1 VKKKTKG
8 LIVAA
13 FFGIIMLTSVAASS
27 LPRTPVNNADDQ
39 ITITGT
45 PMDNY
50 PDVQRAQFCSSE
62 ESAKSSAFVK
72 EYKIPTQ
79 CTQPL
84 AIVADPDGNIWFT
97 QTNAGRVAKFDPINE
112 VFTEYKNP
120 KWQNGTRSMMW
131 GIDYSPDGSLWFTD
145 EATDGIWKFSIIDK
159 QYGRTDYPKIVDS
172 LPQRLSVEGSKIIV
186 NDFTGNKLTFLDPT
200 QSSEGISYLSI
211 PSPVEN
217 SVTGAFAVDS
227 QRNIWY
233 TNWVFQKGGVLAKF
247 NQDKFEKSSTAQF
260 ENSTTPLFDLINVY
274 QFPKGMTTPNGIAAG
289 TNGKIWIADTSSSF
303 FFSFDPNTESFTK
316 YITSTPQVS
325 SYGNSSGV
333 IKNPVSRPYW
343 TTFNENGKLVFNEQT
358 ANRIGVFD
366 PESES
371 LVEYMIPSNNPNW
384 ADCEEMENCGLAQI
398 FDFTISGDK
407 IWFTEWVEN
416 NIGVID
422 TSLPLFFDVELDS
435 QKVTLKKGEKIQ
447 LTLSIIP
454 KGHNIPNL
462 SIISSDTAG
471 FSDLIVEHNAP
482 DTFKPDSD
490 TPIIVQVSISSSD
503 NALPDVHKVLIG
515 AQTDDLVVSKFVTV
529 IIEQ

>member
-1 VKKKTKG
+1 
-8 LIVAA
+8 
-13 FFGIIMLTSVAASS
+13 M
-27 LPRTPVNNADDQ
+27 
-39 ITITGT
+39 
-45 PMDNY
+45 
-50 PDVQRAQFCSSE
+50 
-62 ESAKSSAFVK
+62 
-72 EYKIPTQ
+72 
-79 CTQPL
+79 
-84 AIVADPDGNIWFT
+84 
-97 QTNAGRVAKFDPINE
+97 
-112 VFTEYKNP
+112 
-120 KWQNGTRSMMW
+120 
-131 GIDYSPDGSLWFTD
+131 
-145 EATDGIWKFSIIDK
+145 
-159 QYGRTDYPKIVDS
+159 
-172 LPQRLSVEGSKIIV
+172 
-186 NDFTGNKLTFLDPT
+186 
-200 QSSEGISYLSI
+200 
-211 PSPVEN
+211 
-217 SVTGAFAVDS
+217 
-227 QRNIWY
+227 
-233 TNWVFQKGGVLAKF
+233 
-247 NQDKFEKSSTAQF
+247 
-260 ENSTTPLFDLINVY
+260 
-274 QFPKGMTTPNGIAAG
+274 
-289 TNGKIWIADTSSSF
+289 
-303 FFSFDPNTESFTK
+303 
-316 YITSTPQVS
+316 
-325 SYGNSSGV
+325 

-371 LVEYMIPSNNPNW
+371 LVEYVIPSNNPNW

-490 TPIIVQVSISSSD
+490 TPRIVQVSISASD

>member
-1 VKKKTKG
+1 MKKKTKG

-13 FFGIIMLTSVAASS
+13 FFGIIMVTSLTAST
-27 LPRTPVNNADDQ
+27 LPPVSVNNKDDQ

-62 ESAKSSAFVK
+62 ELAKSNTFVT

-84 AIVADPDGNIWFT
+84 AIVTDPDGNIWFT
-97 QTNAGRVAKFDPINE
+97 QTNTGGVAKFDPINE
-112 VFTEYKNP
+112 VFTEYENP
-120 KWQNGTRSMMW
+120 KWQKGIRSMMW

-145 EATDGIWKFSIIDK
+145 EATDGIWQFSIIDK
-159 QYGRTDYPKIVDS
+159 RYGRTDYPKIVDS

-260 ENSTTPLFDLINVY
+260 ENSTTPLFDLISVY
-274 QFPKGMTTPNGIAAG
+274 QFPKGMTTPNGITAG

-316 YITSTPQVS
+316 YITSPPQVS

-343 TTFNENGKLVFNEQT
+343 TTINENGKLVFNEQT

-398 FDFTISGDK
+398 FDFTTSGNK

-422 TSLPLFFDVELDS
+422 TSLPLFFDVELDR

-447 LTLSIIP
+447 LPVSIIP
-454 KGHNIPNL
+454 NSNISNI
-462 SIISSDTAG
+462 SIISSDTAE

-482 DTFKPDSD
+482 DTFMSDSN
-490 TPIIVQVSISSSD
+490 TPIIVQVTISASD

>member
-1 VKKKTKG
+1 
-8 LIVAA
+8 
-13 FFGIIMLTSVAASS
+13 MLTSVAASS

-84 AIVADPDGNIWFT
+84 AIVTDPDGNIWFT

-112 VFTEYKNP
+112 VFTEY
-120 KWQNGTRSMMW
+120 
-131 GIDYSPDGSLWFTD
+131 
-145 EATDGIWKFSIIDK
+145 
-159 QYGRTDYPKIVDS
+159 DYPKIADS

-247 NQDKFEKSSTAQF
+247 NQDKFEKSPAGQF
-260 ENSTTPLFDLINVY
+260 ENYTTPLFDLIDVY

-289 TNGKIWIADTSSSF
+289 PNDKIWIA
-303 FFSFDPNTESFTK
+303 
-316 YITSTPQVS
+316 
-325 SYGNSSGV
+325 
-333 IKNPVSRPYW
+333 
-343 TTFNENGKLVFNEQT
+343 
-358 ANRIGVFD
+358 
-366 PESES
+366 
-371 LVEYMIPSNNPNW
+371 
-384 ADCEEMENCGLAQI
+384 
-398 FDFTISGDK
+398 
-407 IWFTEWVEN
+407 
-416 NIGVID
+416 
-422 TSLPLFFDVELDS
+422 
-435 QKVTLKKGEKIQ
+435 
-447 LTLSIIP
+447 
-454 KGHNIPNL
+454 
-462 SIISSDTAG
+462 
-471 FSDLIVEHNAP
+471 
-482 DTFKPDSD
+482 
-490 TPIIVQVSISSSD
+490 
-503 NALPDVHKVLIG
+503 
-515 AQTDDLVVSKFVTV
+515 
-529 IIEQ
+529 

>member
-8 LIVAA
+8 LILAV
-13 FFGIIMLTSVAASS
+13 FFGTIMLTSVAASS

-62 ESAKSSAFVK
+62 ESAKSNAFVK

-84 AIVADPDGNIWFT
+84 AIVPDPDGNIWFT
-97 QTNAGRVAKFDPINE
+97 QTNAGRIAKFDPINE
-112 VFTEYKNP
+112 VFTEYNNT
-120 KWQNGTRSMMW
+120 KWQKGTRSMMW

-145 EATDGIWKFSIIDK
+145 EATDGIWKFSIVDK
-159 QYGRTDYPKIVDS
+159 QYARTNYPKIADS

-200 QSSEGISYLSI
+200 QSSAGISYLSI

-217 SVTGAFAVDS
+217 S
-227 QRNIWY
+227 
-233 TNWVFQKGGVLAKF
+233 
-247 NQDKFEKSSTAQF
+247 
-260 ENSTTPLFDLINVY
+260 TTPLFDLIDVY

-289 TNGKIWIADTSSSF
+289 TNGKMWIADTSSSF
-303 FFSFDPNTESFTK
+303 FFSFDPKTESFTK

-343 TTFNENGKLVFNEQT
+343 AAFNEDGKLVFNEQT

-366 PESES
+366 TESES
-371 LVEYMIPSNNPNW
+371 LVEYMIPSHNPNW

-447 LTLSIIP
+447 LTLSIIS
-454 KGHNIPNL
+454 KGHNISNL
-462 SIISSDTAG
+462 SIISSDTAE
-471 FSDLIVEHNAP
+471 FSDLIVENNVS
-482 DTFKPDSD
+482 DTFQLDSD
-490 TPIIVQVSISSSD
+490 TPRTVQVSISASD
-503 NALPDVHKVLIG
+503 NALPDVHKDLIG
-515 AQTDDLVVSKFVTV
+515 TQTDDLVVSKFVTV
-529 IIEQ
+529 IIE

>member
-1 VKKKTKG
+1 MKKKTKG
-8 LIVAA
+8 IIMFV
-13 FFGIIMLTSVAASS
+13 FFGGIMMTSGVVIGIPGI
-27 LPRTPVNNADDQ
+27 LPHDSPSVMTV
-39 ITITGT
+39 TGT

-50 PDVQRAQFCSSE
+50 PDVQRTQFCSSE

-84 AIVADPDGNIWFT
+84 AIVTDPDGNIWFT
-97 QTNAGRVAKFDPINE
+97 QTNTGRVAKFDPINE
-112 VFTEYKNP
+112 VFTEYNNT
-120 KWQNGTRSMMW
+120 KWQKGTRSMMW
-131 GIDYSPDGSLWFTD
+131 GIDYSSDGSLWFTD
-145 EATDGIWKFSIIDK
+145 EATDGIWKFSILEK
-159 QYGRTDYPKIVDS
+159 QYGRTNYPKIADS

-233 TNWVFQKGGVLAKF
+233 TNWVFQNGGVLAKF

-260 ENSTTPLFDLINVY
+260 GNSTTPLFDLISVY

-316 YITSTPQVS
+316 YSTSPPQVS
-325 SYGNSSGV
+325 SYGNFSGV

-343 TTFNENGKLVFNEQT
+343 ATFNENGKLVFNEQT

-371 LVEYMIPSNNPNW
+371 LVEYMIPSHNPNW
-384 ADCEEMENCGLAQI
+384 ADCEEIENCGLSQI
-398 FDFTISGDK
+398 FDFTNSGDK

-422 TSLPLFFDVELDS
+422 TSLPVFFDVELDS

-454 KGHNIPNL
+454 NSSSISNI
-462 SIISSDTAG
+462 SITSSDTAG

-490 TPIIVQVSISSSD
+490 IPRIVQVSISASE